1 MIFYSIKKKF
11 PLLNYISARSSFA
24 SRPFKLQSSYPPK
37 TLDNNDQTLSE
48 AGLLNT
54 VIFQRLG

>member
-1 MIFYSIKKKF
+1 MYS
-11 PLLNYISARSSFA
+11 SARSSFA

-37 TLDNNDQTLSE
+37 TLDNEDQTLSD

-54 VIFQRLG
+54 VIFQRIG